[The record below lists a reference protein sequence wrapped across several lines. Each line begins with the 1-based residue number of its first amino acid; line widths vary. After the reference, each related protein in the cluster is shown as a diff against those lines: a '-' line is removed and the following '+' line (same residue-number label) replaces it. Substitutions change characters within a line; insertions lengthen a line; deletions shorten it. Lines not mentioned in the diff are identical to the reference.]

1 MIREITLL
9 VLLSSGEVEQ
19 TKYDREWPCVTAAA
33 VQNRKGLQAWC
44 LIQTPD
50 EVGKLEKY
58 QD

>member
-19 TKYDREWPCVTAAA
+19 TRYDREWPCVKAAA

-44 LIQTPD
+44 LIQTP
-50 EVGKLEKY
+50 EEQGPSEKY
-58 QD
+58 PG